1 MFQARLHILSR
12 KLIGKI
18 KVKRK
23 ASVVLPCINLSTIK
37 SVMSG
42 ILNLTIVSFYTI
54 AIAIKS
60 LTAESTGTP
69 TVLSR
74 NLTFNF
80 PFLVVS

>member
-23 ASVVLPCINLSTIK
+23 ANVVLPCINLSTIK
-37 SVMSG
+37 LVMSG